1 MIESAGLAPP
11 ELAPR
16 YRKGERR
23 RGAIVERVRS
33 TGFVSV
39 TTLASDLQV
48 SDMTIRRDIR
58 VLSEDG
64 VVRVVHGGVSLPH
77 ATLRTSEFVTR
88 AKANAQAKRR
98 IAEHAATLVADT
110 DVIAV
115 DAGTTAYD
123 VATQLPAS
131 FAGTVVT
138 NSIPVVQHMLEQ
150 PRARLIGLGGELYAP
165 SQAFA
170 GSATVRQARQQRVD
184 IYFLGAAAVSRHG
197 VYVEADIE
205 RETKLAV
212 IAGADRV
219 VLVVDSS
226 KFTASAP
233 VRLGALDLLTAVV
246 TDALPPAAIRR
257 QLRNDAVDLIVV
269 HAHGRS
275 SPSNGSSV

>member
-1 MIESAGLAPP
+1 MSVIERPGLAPR

-16 YRKGERR
+16 YYRKGERR

-58 VLSEDG
+58 VLSEVG

-88 AKANAQAKRR
+88 AKANAEAKRR
-98 IAEHAATLVADT
+98 IAEHAATLVAET
-110 DVIAV
+110 DVIAI

-123 VATQLPAS
+123 IATQLQAE

-138 NSIPVVQHMLEQ
+138 NSIPVIQYMLEQ
-150 PRARLIGLGGELYAP
+150 PRTRLIGLGGELNGP

-170 GSATVRQARQQRVD
+170 GSATAEQARQQRVAV
-184 IYFLGAAAVSRHG
+184 YFLGAAAVSRHG
-197 VYVEADIE
+197 VYVEADVE
-205 RETKLAV
+205 RATKLAV
-212 IAGADRV
+212 IGGAARV

-226 KFTASAP
+226 KFTASAH
-233 VRLGALDLLTAVV
+233 VRLGALNLLTTVV

-257 QLRNDAVDLIVV
+257 QLRNDAVEVIVV
-269 HAHGRS
+269 PLA
-275 SPSNGSSV
+275 